1 MICFQKQPSRRQKC
15 KILKINRF
23 YYRTLEGAYRDDP
36 YEGSHVHEH
45 FASTL
50 NLDRWY
56 IKLERMIIL
65 WQREKKEDGEKKP
78 RSNDCAEERECEE
91 DSTNHFSKFLFIAPV
106 FCQHHSYPGF
116 VAHKFTYNCHFE
128 G

>member
-23 YYRTLEGAYRDDP
+23 YDRTLEGAYRDDP

-50 NLDRWY
+50 NLDR
-56 IKLERMIIL
+56 
-65 WQREKKEDGEKKP
+65 
-78 RSNDCAEERECEE
+78 
-91 DSTNHFSKFLFIAPV
+91 
-106 FCQHHSYPGF
+106 
-116 VAHKFTYNCHFE
+116 
-128 G
+128 